1 MITEMKKGFFVL
13 IFICALSAAYPQ
25 EITYYK
31 DIQPLLQ
38 KNCVPCHRP
47 GEAAPFSLMSYEDV
61 SKRAKFIKK
70 VVQSRY
76 MPPWRANNHYVSF
89 ANDRSLKESEIQ
101 LIAKWVDNNMPAGS
115 ETKINNPVQ
124 VLLPGT
130 MYSRK
135 PDLVL
140 KAADSFRVTGDNI
153 ERFVIFK
160 IPYELKD
167 SANIEAVE
175 FYTNN
180 KKLIHH
186 ANYAFHTVADPA
198 IDIHGTDP
206 FVNMTEGDPT
216 KFEQY
221 RPYRKTINYY
231 GGWIPGSRYESYPK
245 GFGWVLPKRGVILL
259 TVHFAESPTDE
270 ASINGVN
277 LFFTKTPVKRKVKVV
292 SFGSGGIGENQIF
305 PPLFIKA
312 NTVKTFTLEV
322 TNPNED
328 QSLMYVWPHMHFIG
342 KEFKAYA
349 TTPSSDT
356 IRLVHIP
363 EWDFR
368 WQEIYRFKHLVKV
381 PKGSV
386 IHLECTYD
394 NTAENP
400 FNPNKPPAGIFS
412 TSSMKATD
420 EMMTLMMIFLP
431 YQPGDEKISLQ

>member
-1 MITEMKKGFFVL
+1 MITEMKKGFFLL
-13 IFICALSAAYPQ
+13 ILTCTLLRAYAQ
-25 EITYYK
+25 DVTYYK
-31 DIQPLLQ
+31 DIQPLIQ

-47 GEAAPFSLMSYEDV
+47 GEAGPFSLITYEDV
-61 SKRAKFIKK
+61 AKRTKFIKK

-89 ANDRSLKESEIQ
+89 ANDRSLKQSEIE
-101 LIAKWVDNNMPAGS
+101 LITKWVDNNAPEG
-115 ETKINNPVQ
+115 EPLKIAQAVIGP
-124 VLLPGT
+124 LPGT

-140 KAADSFRVTGDNI
+140 MAKDSFKVTGNNI

-160 IPYELKD
+160 IPFELKD

-175 FYTNN
+175 FYSNN

-198 IDIHGTDP
+198 IDIQHTDA
-206 FVNMTEGDPT
+206 FVNLTEGDRT
-216 KFEQY
+216 KFDQY
-221 RPYRKTINYY
+221 QPYRKSINYY

-259 TVHFAESPTDE
+259 TVHFTASPTDE
-270 ASINGVN
+270 TSINGVN
-277 LFFTKTPVKRKVKVV
+277 LFFTKAPVKRKVKVV
-292 SFGSGGIGENQIF
+292 SFGSGGIGERQIF

-328 QSLMYVWPHMHFIG
+328 QSIMYVWPHMHYIG
-342 KEFKAYA
+342 KEFKAYV
-349 TTPSSDT
+349 TTPASDT

-368 WQEIYRFKHLVKV
+368 WQEIYRFKRLVKV

-394 NTAENP
+394 NTENNP
-400 FNPNKPPAGIFS
+400 FNPNKPPSGIFS
-412 TSSMKATD
+412 TSNMNATD
-420 EMMTLMMIFLP
+420 EMMTLVMVFLP
-431 YQPGDEKISLQ
+431 YEAGDEKVSLQ